1 MKALLFTTLLI
12 SQSATAM
19 ETTDMEI
26 AARNEWI
33 CLAQGKQSFGGPVGD
48 IWQTVRGHGSTQQE
62 AVTSAQQNCLSR
74 GLQSCIVTDCY
85 KK

>member
-12 SQSATAM
+12 FQSATAM
-19 ETTDMEI
+19 EKTDMEI
-26 AARNEWI
+26 TGRNAWT

-48 IWQTVRGHGSTQQE
+48 IWQTVTGHGSTQQE
-62 AVTSAQQNCLSR
+62 AVTSAQQNCISR
-74 GLQSCIVTDCY
+74 GLQSCLVTDCY